1 MRCEQGEEET
11 NGWFLPF
18 SELKYP
24 KTFLYLR
31 SVLLIIIECL
41 SLSDMTTNCFV
52 SCLPKC
58 QVSTP
63 DIGFQHWLMRQS
75 HASTPVEFT
84 DFHTHCCCK
93 SRIGNIVTYLNI
105 SCCLSVFRIRPTTI
119 LTVLEKRIC
128 TRRKHLLFLWWK
140 FSSMLSKQSWLCY
153 AFKITCHLVRFHS
166 LIYSL
171 RSSSASSMNKPEK
184 KGQDKLYS
192 LLPYHH
198 YTRRFYFMRMENCL
212 RKSER
217 LILGCR

>member
-1 MRCEQGEEET
+1 MV
-11 NGWFLPF
+11 
-18 SELKYP
+18 SSI
-24 KTFLYLR
+24 LR
-31 SVLLIIIECL
+31 TEISKDFFVFEIRFI
-41 SLSDMTTNCFV
+41 DHNWMFV
-52 SCLPKC
+52 SQRHDYELFRVLPP
-58 QVSTP
+58 QMSSVNFRYWLST
-63 DIGFQHWLMRQS
+63 LTYEAESRNY
-75 HASTPVEFT
+75 ASGIPRFSYPLLLQIQN
-84 DFHTHCCCK
+84 C
-93 SRIGNIVTYLNI
+93 NI
-105 SCCLSVFRIRPTTI
+105 SCCLSVSRIRPTIFTF
-119 LTVLEKRIC
+119 LEKCIC

-212 RKSER
+212 TKSER
-217 LILGCR
+217 LILECR